1 MIFGFD
7 EVTIGLFIAFAFFI
21 VAAYAILRLV
31 FKVALIALV
40 SMSFPIILGYMG
52 FYQNLGINTI
62 LVFGILGP
70 LFYITYFFVN
80 KILGMVWPVFGIF
93 GKKEKTSKNKKQQ
106 KKQKKEDDE
115 IEISG

>member
-7 EVTIGLFIAFAFFI
+7 EVTIGLFIVFAFFI
-21 VAAYAILRLV
+21 IAAYTILRLV
-31 FKVALIALV
+31 FKVALIALI

-52 FYQNLGINTI
+52 FYENLSINTI

-70 LFYITYFFVN
+70 FFYITYFFVE
-80 KILGMVWPVFGIF
+80 KFLGMVWPVFGILD
-93 GKKEKTSKNKKQQ
+93 KKEKPYKNKKQQ

-115 IEISG
+115 IEIGG